1 MNKENWFLRREGT
14 DKEAVEELS
23 RGLSIDPFISKLLL
37 NRGINNVEE
46 GRQFLFG
53 DVNDLLDPYEMKDM
67 RKAVEKMKEAIIS
80 EKNIVIYGDYDCDG
94 VISTVILNKG
104 LKRVG
109 AKVKYHIP
117 HREAEGYGM
126 NSKRVEI
133 LKSEGTEL
141 IITCDNGIAAFEEID
156 LANELGME
164 VILTDHHDIQLV
176 DDENG
181 NKTPKVPNAYAVVNP
196 KQEDCNYSFKSLC
209 GAGIALKFIIA
220 LYKEFGVGY
229 EEAVKLMEFCA
240 IATVCDVV
248 DLKEENRII
257 VKKGLEVLNNST
269 NFGINALKKQCNIT
283 DDVSA
288 YHLGFVIGPCINATG
303 RLETANLSVE
313 LLMANDAIEAER
325 LAKELYE
332 LNERRKELTQESV
345 EEVLEQVRKEG
356 LYNDKVIVVY
366 NPNIHESIAGIVA
379 GRIKEYYNLPT
390 IVLTKGKDMP
400 KGSARSIEGY
410 DMFKEL
416 SKCKSILS
424 KFGGHPMAAGLS
436 LEEDNIVKLRELL
449 NEFCELK
456 EEDFVPKVR
465 IDVAQPVNTLSEG
478 LINNISILE
487 PFGKG
492 NATPLLAVKS
502 LNVCNI
508 YEMGKERNHLK
519 LVCKIPN
526 SFKKI
531 NAIGF
536 NMMEKFREEYIEI
549 FGEQSLENALA
560 TGYCN
565 FNIDLI
571 YKPSI
576 NEFRGEKNIQ
586 LEIKHFRFK

>member
-14 DKEAVEELS
+14 NKDAVEELS
-23 RGLSIDPFISKLLL
+23 KGLSINPFVSKLLL
-37 NRGINNVEE
+37 NRGINNIEE
-46 GRQFLFG
+46 GRKFLFG
-53 DVNDLLDPYEMKDM
+53 DVDDLLNPYEMKDM
-67 RKAVEKMKEAIIS
+67 KKAVEKMKEAIILK
-80 EKNIVIYGDYDCDG
+80 KNVVIYGDYDCDG

-117 HREAEGYGM
+117 HREVEGYGM

-176 DDENG
+176 DDGEG
-181 NKTPKVPNAYAVVNP
+181 NKVPKVPNAYAVINP
-196 KQEDCNYSFKSLC
+196 KQKDCNYSFKSLC

-220 LYKEFGVGY
+220 LYKEFGIDY
-229 EEAVKLMEFCA
+229 EEAVKLIEFCA

-257 VKKGLEVLNNST
+257 VKKGLELINNST
-269 NFGINALKKQCNIT
+269 NFGINALKKQCNII

-313 LLMANDAIEAER
+313 LLMANDEVEAER

-345 EEVLEQVRKEG
+345 EEVLEQVKEEG

-390 IVLTKGKDMP
+390 IVLTKGKDLP
-400 KGSARSIEGY
+400 KGSARS
-410 DMFKEL
+410 
-416 SKCKSILS
+416 
-424 KFGGHPMAAGLS
+424 
-436 LEEDNIVKLRELL
+436 
-449 NEFCELK
+449 
-456 EEDFVPKVR
+456 
-465 IDVAQPVNTLSEG
+465 
-478 LINNISILE
+478 
-487 PFGKG
+487 
-492 NATPLLAVKS
+492 
-502 LNVCNI
+502 
-508 YEMGKERNHLK
+508 
-519 LVCKIPN
+519 
-526 SFKKI
+526 
-531 NAIGF
+531 
-536 NMMEKFREEYIEI
+536 
-549 FGEQSLENALA
+549 
-560 TGYCN
+560 
-565 FNIDLI
+565 
-571 YKPSI
+571 
-576 NEFRGEKNIQ
+576 
-586 LEIKHFRFK
+586 